1 MKELSEMRKHHR
13 YKWYYFLA
21 KLNIKWQIFRYN
33 KLVKL
38 FWSLRRSRFE
48 FIHDLSYRN
57 IFKDVWENENT
68 EW

>member
-1 MKELSEMRKHHR
+1 MKELSKIRKHPR
-13 YKWYYFLA
+13 YKYYYLA
-21 KLNIKWQIFRYN
+21 KLNIKWQVFRYN

-57 IFKDVWENENT
+57 IFKDVWENKNT